1 MPFGLAHAVDVHD
14 PRYKA
19 RAATQ
24 TRQKVS
30 HQGCST
36 TQ

>member
-1 MPFGLAHAVDVHD
+1 MPFGSAHPVDVRD
-14 PRYKA
+14 PDYKG
-19 RAATQ
+19 RAAAQ